1 MRSRRRR
8 RPSPQS
14 PEVNLVPMMDVLMT
28 VLIFFV
34 IISMGLTGVQING
47 VTLPRS
53 VNAAGEEVID
63 NQAETKPLVI
73 GLNQQSELVLGGE
86 TTNLQALA
94 PAVKA
99 YFEENPEGSLML
111 KADRRLPYSDIAA
124 LLSELRK
131 IGGRRVS
138 LAVE

>member
-1 MRSRRRR
+1 MRTRHRRDSRV
-8 RPSPQS
+8 

-53 VNAAGEEVID
+53 VNSADEVISETD
-63 NQAETKPLVI
+63 DDAEPLTI
-73 GLNQQSELVLGGE
+73 GLTNGKELILEGEPIEISEL
-86 TTNLQALA
+86 A
-94 PAVKA
+94 PVVQA
-99 YFEENPEGSLML
+99 YFTDNPNGSLML
-111 KADRRLPYSDIAA
+111 KADRNLPYDDIAE

-131 IGGRRVS
+131 IGGRRV
-138 LAVE
+138 

>member
-1 MRSRRRR
+1 MRSRRS
-8 RPSPQS
+8 RPNSRI

-34 IISMGLTGVQING
+34 LISMGLTGVQING

-53 VNAAGEEVID
+53 VEGAD
-63 NQAETKPLVI
+63 ETIVEKKESKPFVI
-73 GLNQQSELVLGGE
+73 GLTDDKEIVMDGTPIDLND
-86 TTNLQALA
+86 LA
-94 PAVKA
+94 PAIQA
-99 YFEENPEGSLML
+99 YFQENPDGSIML
-111 KADRRLPYSDIAA
+111 KADRALPYDDIAE
-124 LLSELRK
+124 LLSALRG

>member
-1 MRSRRRR
+1 MRTRR
-8 RPSPQS
+8 RPPSRI

-34 IISMGLTGVQING
+34 VISMGLTGVQING

-53 VNAAGEEVID
+53 VSNTDEITTDKSEESKPFIVGLTAQKELILDGEAI
-63 NQAETKPLVI
+63 
-73 GLNQQSELVLGGE
+73 ELRNLGPRLK
-86 TTNLQALA
+86 T
-94 PAVKA
+94 
-99 YFEENPEGSLML
+99 YFQENPDGSIML
-111 KADRRLPYSDIAA
+111 KADRTLPYDDIAN
-124 LLSELRK
+124 LLDELRG

>member
-1 MRSRRRR
+1 MRTRRR
-8 RPSPQS
+8 RPSRI

-53 VNAAGEEVID
+53 VSNTDEQITENADEA
-63 NQAETKPLVI
+63 KPFVI
-73 GLNQQSELVLGGE
+73 GLTAQKELILDGE
-86 TTNLQALA
+86 AIQLRNLSPRL
-94 PAVKA
+94 KT
-99 YFEENPEGSLML
+99 YFQENPNGSIML
-111 KADRRLPYSDIAA
+111 KADRTLPYDDIAT
-124 LLSELRK
+124 LLDELRG
-131 IGGRRVS
+131 IGGRQVS

>member
-1 MRSRRRR
+1 MRTRHR
-8 RPSPQS
+8 RPSRI

-34 IISMGLTGVQING
+34 VISMGLTGVQING
-47 VTLPRS
+47 VILPQS
-53 VNAAGEEVID
+53 VEGADQKIVDKSEE
-63 NQAETKPLVI
+63 AEPLVI
-73 GLNQQSELVLGGE
+73 GLNDRRELILDGEEIDLG
-86 TTNLQALA
+86 ALS
-94 PAVKA
+94 PRIRA
-99 YFEENPEGSLML
+99 YFQENPEGSLML
-111 KADRRLPYSDIAA
+111 KADRALPYDDIAA

>member
-1 MRSRRRR
+1 MRTRHR
-8 RPSPQS
+8 RPSRI

-34 IISMGLTGVQING
+34 VISMGLTGVQING
-47 VTLPRS
+47 VVLPRS
-53 VNAAGEEVID
+53 VDGADQKIVDGSEE
-63 NQAETKPLVI
+63 AEPLVI
-73 GLNQQSELVLGGE
+73 GLNDQRELILDGEKTELG
-86 TTNLQALA
+86 ALS
-94 PAVKA
+94 PRIRA
-99 YFEENPEGSLML
+99 YFQENPDGSLML
-111 KADRRLPYSDIAA
+111 KADRALPYDDIAA

>member
-1 MRSRRRR
+1 MRTRHSRASRT
-8 RPSPQS
+8 PQ
-14 PEVNLVPMMDVLMT
+14 VNLVPMMDVLMT

-53 VNAAGEEVID
+53 VSGADEKVSEKDSDAA
-63 NQAETKPLVI
+63 PLVI
-73 GLNQQSELVLGGE
+73 GLDQQGELILDGE
-86 TTNLQALA
+86 VTTVGNLA
-94 PAVKA
+94 PTIQA
-99 YFEENPEGSLML
+99 YFQETPDGSIML
-111 KADRRLPYSDIAA
+111 KADRGLPYDEIAD
-124 LLSELRK
+124 LLAELRQ

>member
-1 MRSRRRR
+1 MRTRRRH
-8 RPSPQS
+8 RPNRT

-47 VTLPRS
+47 VTLPKS
-53 VNAAGEEVID
+53 VDTADEATIDRTEE
-63 NQAETKPLVI
+63 AKPLVI
-73 GLNQQSELVLGGE
+73 GLTADKELIIEGE
-86 TTNLQALA
+86 SVDLRGLSLA
-94 PAVKA
+94 IKD
-99 YFEENPEGSLML
+99 YFAQNPDGSLML
-111 KADRRLPYSDIAA
+111 KADRALPYDDIAE

-131 IGGRRVS
+131 VGGRRVS

>member
-1 MRSRRRR
+1 MRTRRR
-8 RPSPQS
+8 RPART

-53 VNAAGEEVID
+53 VNSADELTTDRADES
-63 NQAETKPLVI
+63 KPLVI
-73 GLNQQSELVLGGE
+73 GLTADKELVLDGE
-86 TTNLQALA
+86 SVRLSALS
-94 PAVKA
+94 PAIKA
-99 YFEENPEGSLML
+99 YFAENPEGSLML
-111 KADRRLPYSDIAA
+111 KADRALPYDDIAE
-124 LLSELRK
+124 LLNELRK
-131 IGGRRVS
+131 MGGRRVS

>member
-1 MRSRRRR
+1 MRTRRR
-8 RPSPQS
+8 RPASRV

-34 IISMGLTGVQING
+34 VISMGLTGVQING
-47 VTLPRS
+47 ITLPKS
-53 VNAAGEEVID
+53 VNSTDEAVTEKDSESA
-63 NQAETKPLVI
+63 PLTI
-73 GLNQQSELVLGGE
+73 GLTTEKELILDGE
-86 TTNLQALA
+86 AVGLRELA
-94 PAVKA
+94 PVVKA
-99 YFEENPEGSLML
+99 YFAENPDGSLML
-111 KADRRLPYSDIAA
+111 KADRSLPYDDIAD

>member
-1 MRSRRRR
+1 MRTRHSRDSRV
-8 RPSPQS
+8 

-53 VNAAGEEVID
+53 VNSADEVISETD
-63 NQAETKPLVI
+63 DDAEPLTI
-73 GLNQQSELVLGGE
+73 GLTNGKELILEGEPIEISEL
-86 TTNLQALA
+86 A
-94 PAVKA
+94 PVVQA
-99 YFEENPEGSLML
+99 YFTDNPNGSLML
-111 KADRRLPYSDIAA
+111 KADRNLPYDDIAE

>member
-1 MRSRRRR
+1 MRPR
-8 RPSPQS
+8 RPTKSRI

-34 IISMGLTGVQING
+34 IISMGLTGVKING
-47 VTLPRS
+47 VTLPKS
-53 VNAAGEEVID
+53 VEGAEQTVTEKESEPFTLGLTSDKALVID
-63 NQAETKPLVI
+63 
-73 GLNQQSELVLGGE
+73 GE
-86 TTNLQALA
+86 PTSLSAIT

-99 YFEENPEGSLML
+99 YFKENPDGTLLL
-111 KADRRLPYSDIAA
+111 KADRALPYDDIAV
-124 LLSELRK
+124 LLNELRA

>member
-1 MRSRRRR
+1 MRTKRR
-8 RPSPQS
+8 RPTRS

-34 IISMGLTGVQING
+34 LISMGLTGVQISG
-47 VTLPRS
+47 VRLPQS
-53 VNAAGEEVID
+53 VEGADEAIAEKDEEI
-63 NQAETKPLVI
+63 KPLVI
-73 GLNQQSELVLGGE
+73 GLTGE
-86 TTNLQALA
+86 KALILAGEPIDLSALA
-94 PAVKA
+94 PAIQA
-99 YFEENPEGSLML
+99 YFAENPDGSLML
-111 KADRRLPYSDIAA
+111 KADRALPYDDIAA

>member
-1 MRSRRRR
+1 MRTRRR
-8 RPSPQS
+8 RPSRI

-53 VNAAGEEVID
+53 VSNTDEQITNNTDEA
-63 NQAETKPLVI
+63 KPFVI
-73 GLNQQSELVLGGE
+73 GLTAQKELILDGE
-86 TTNLQALA
+86 TIQLRNLSPRL
-94 PAVKA
+94 KT
-99 YFEENPEGSLML
+99 YFQENPNGSIML
-111 KADRRLPYSDIAA
+111 KADRTLPYNDIAN
-124 LLSELRK
+124 LLDELRG
-131 IGGRRVS
+131 IGGRQVS

>member
-1 MRSRRRR
+1 MRTRRR
-8 RPSPQS
+8 RPSRI

-53 VNAAGEEVID
+53 VSNTDEQITNNTDEA
-63 NQAETKPLVI
+63 KPFVI
-73 GLNQQSELVLGGE
+73 GLTAQKELILDGE
-86 TTNLQALA
+86 TIQLRNLSPRL
-94 PAVKA
+94 KT
-99 YFEENPEGSLML
+99 YFQENPNGSIML
-111 KADRRLPYSDIAA
+111 KADRTLPYDDIAN
-124 LLSELRK
+124 LLDELRG
-131 IGGRRVS
+131 IGGRQVS

>member
-1 MRSRRRR
+1 MRRNRSRHKSRI
-8 RPSPQS
+8 

-53 VNAAGEEVID
+53 VDGADENITDKTEES
-63 NQAETKPLVI
+63 EPFVI
-73 GLNQQSELVLGGE
+73 GLTDDKELVKDGVSIDL
-86 TTNLQALA
+86 NALT
-94 PAVKA
+94 PAIQT
-99 YFEENPEGSLML
+99 YFQENPNGSIML
-111 KADRRLPYSDIAA
+111 KADRALPYDDIAE
-124 LLSELRK
+124 LLSELRE

>member
-1 MRSRRRR
+1 MRTRHR
-8 RPSPQS
+8 RPSRV
-14 PEVNLVPMMDVLMT
+14 PEINLVPMMDVLMT

-53 VNAAGEEVID
+53 VNSANEVVSERED
-63 NQAETKPLVI
+63 ESAPLTI
-73 GLNQQSELVLGGE
+73 GLTIDKELILEGE
-86 TTNLQALA
+86 SVEIRDLA
-94 PAVKA
+94 PVVKD
-99 YFEENPEGSLML
+99 YFAENPDGSLML
-111 KADRRLPYSDIAA
+111 KADRKLPYDDIAE

-131 IGGRRVS
+131 IGGRKVS

>member
-1 MRSRRRR
+1 MRSRRSRH
-8 RPSPQS
+8 QS
-14 PEVNLVPMMDVLMT
+14 RVPEVNLVPMMDVLMT

-53 VNAAGEEVID
+53 VDGADEKVTEKSD
-63 NQAETKPLVI
+63 ESKPFVI
-73 GLNQQSELVLGGE
+73 GLTNDKELVMDGNPIDL
-86 TTNLQALA
+86 NALA
-94 PAVKA
+94 PAIKA
-99 YFEENPEGSLML
+99 YFKENPDGSIML
-111 KADRRLPYSDIAA
+111 KADRALPYDDIAE
-124 LLSELRK
+124 LLGELRG

>member
-1 MRSRRRR
+1 MRTRHR
-8 RPSPQS
+8 RPSRV

-53 VNAAGEEVID
+53 VNSANEVVSERED
-63 NQAETKPLVI
+63 ASAPLTI
-73 GLNQQSELVLGGE
+73 GLTTDKEMILEGE
-86 TTNLQALA
+86 SVEIRDLA
-94 PAVKA
+94 PVVKD
-99 YFEENPEGSLML
+99 YFAENPDGSLML
-111 KADRRLPYSDIAA
+111 KADRNLPYNDIAE

-131 IGGRRVS
+131 IGGRKVS